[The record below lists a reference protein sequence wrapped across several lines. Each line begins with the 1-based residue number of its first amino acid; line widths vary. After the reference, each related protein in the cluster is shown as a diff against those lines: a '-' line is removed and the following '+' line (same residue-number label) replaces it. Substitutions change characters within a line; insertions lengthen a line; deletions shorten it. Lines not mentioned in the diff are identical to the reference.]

1 MLAAHVI
8 FGAYGFWLPNDPRG
22 SWSTFVGAWELFRY
36 GSATKTT
43 ARRSVAAARHARE
56 TRLAAKR
63 ALERPA
69 VQLTGVQALSV
80 ARGFGDYA
88 ERANVKILAC
98 AILPDHLHLVLA
110 AHRITVP
117 HLVIQLKGEAT
128 SQLIADRM
136 HPFQQLAAPGVR
148 PPKCFARGQWK
159 VYLDTVDDV
168 RRAIQYVEDNPLKE
182 GKRRQRWSFVT
193 PWDGR

>member
-36 GSATKTT
+36 GTATKTT
-43 ARRSVAAARHARE
+43 TRRSVAAAQHNRA

-63 ALERPA
+63 ALVRPA
-69 VQLTGVQALSV
+69 VQLTGEQALAVSRGRAQYADR
-80 ARGFGDYA
+80 AR
-88 ERANVKILAC
+88 VKILAC
-98 AILPDHLHLVLA
+98 AILPDHVHLVLGS
-110 AHRITVP
+110 HRIAIP
-117 HLVIQLKGEAT
+117 QLVIQLKGEAT

-136 HPFQQLAAPGVR
+136 HPFQQLAAPGAR

-159 VYLDTVDDV
+159 VYLDSVGDV
-168 RRAIQYVEDNPLKE
+168 QRAVQYVEDNPQKE

-193 PWDGR
+193 PWDGW